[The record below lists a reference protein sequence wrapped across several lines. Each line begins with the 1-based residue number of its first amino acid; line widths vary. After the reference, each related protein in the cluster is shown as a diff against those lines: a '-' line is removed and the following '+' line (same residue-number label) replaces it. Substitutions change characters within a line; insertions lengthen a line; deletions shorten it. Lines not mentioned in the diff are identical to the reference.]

1 MKRAHSGFTLIELM
15 IVVAIIGVLAAIAIP
30 AYAGYI
36 ERTRVNSVKAN
47 FEIAMRSI
55 RNEISKRAAGAVAT
69 NDVVAL
75 LNEGGKKSPADV
87 TLPAFVEQSSAGG
100 DGQIAISVSDLQ
112 SLSWGGTVTITPPAV
127 PDPASTHLSTITI
140 SLQ

>member
-36 ERTRVNSVKAN
+36 ERTRVNSVEAN